1 MSQENVEIVRRRYEH
16 LAATGEPFTETTA
29 LDFVWDMSTFRG
41 WPEQQTYEGVEEAR
55 GFLRNW
61 IETWDDWEL
70 DVEALHDAGDKVV
83 AIMRQRGR
91 SKASGLPVD
100 MSFAQVWTIRDGKL
114 ARMEMYADPGSG
126 LKAVGMSEQDALAD
140 S

>member
-83 AIMRQRGR
+83 ALVRQRGR
-91 SKASGLPVD
+91 SRAAGLPVD
-100 MSFAQVWTIRDGKL
+100 MSFAQVWTFRDGTPC
-114 ARMEMYADPGSG
+114 RMDMYSDRDEA
-126 LKAVGMSEQDALAD
+126 LKAVGLED
-140 S
+140 